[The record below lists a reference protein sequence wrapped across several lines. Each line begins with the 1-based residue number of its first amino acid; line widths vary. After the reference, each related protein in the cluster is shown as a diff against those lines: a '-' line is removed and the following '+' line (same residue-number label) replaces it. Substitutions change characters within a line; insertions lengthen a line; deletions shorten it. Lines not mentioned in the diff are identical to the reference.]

1 MIRPIE
7 LTKARSRGNGSPGA
21 AQRKPGDV
29 ASPAGA
35 DASPA
40 SDDAKVALV
49 TLGCAKNLVDSEI
62 MAGLLARGGFRTA
75 PSPDEADVA
84 VVNTCAFIGPS
95 QKESIDRILELA
107 ALKREGRLGGIVVA
121 GCMAQRYQADLL
133 REIPEIDAVV
143 GTGQV
148 DAIARVA
155 HRVRKGG
162 SAIVEVG
169 PAGTAVDLASHRAL
183 STPRHLAYLRI
194 ADGCDFRCTFC
205 IIPQLRG
212 DLRSRSFE
220 SVIEEARRLADAG
233 VKELLLIAQ
242 DSTSYGEDRYGE
254 ARLPELL
261 RALAQ
266 VPGIEWVRVHYTHP
280 KTWSEALIRVFLEV
294 PQICRYV
301 DIPLQH
307 VTDRMLRRMR
317 REVDGAGQAGLL
329 ASLRERLPGVAIRT
343 HFIVGFPGETDED
356 FEELMKQV
364 EGSEW
369 DHVGC
374 FAYSR
379 EDGTPAARMKE
390 QVPERVKVERRRR
403 LLEAQQ
409 AVAARVWGR
418 WVGREADVRID
429 AAGKPGHYVGRLE
442 QQGYEVDGVTRV
454 RAAEDRPPLR
464 VGEKAR
470 VRITRAR
477 RYDLE
482 AEVIG

>member
-1 MIRPIE
+1 MIRTIPLE
-7 LTKARSRGNGSPGA
+7 PARPRTADEDQAQSR
-21 AQRKPGDV
+21 
-29 ASPAGA
+29 
-35 DASPA
+35 DARI
-40 SDDAKVALV
+40 ALV

-62 MAGLLARGGFRTA
+62 MAGLLSRGGFTTA
-75 PSPDEADVA
+75 ATPDDADFA

-95 QKESIDRILELA
+95 QKESIDRILELV

-121 GCMAQRYQADLL
+121 GCMAQRYQAELI

-162 SAIVEVG
+162 SDIVEVG
-169 PAGTAVDLASHRAL
+169 PAGTAVDLAAHRAL

-205 IIPQLRG
+205 IIPTLRG
-212 DLRSRSFE
+212 DLRSRPFE
-220 SVIEEARRLADAG
+220 SVVEEAERLAASG

-242 DSTSYGEDRYGE
+242 DSTSYGEDRYGSS
-254 ARLPELL
+254 RLPELL

-280 KTWSEALIRVFLEV
+280 KTWSEELIQVFEQV
-294 PQICRYV
+294 PQVCRYV

-329 ASLRERLPGVAIRT
+329 RSLRERLPGIAIRT

-356 FEELMKQV
+356 FEELLSRV
-364 EGSEW
+364 SEEEY

-379 EDGTPAARMKE
+379 EDGTPAGRMKE

-418 WVGREADVRID
+418 WVGRDVDVRID
-429 AAGKPGHYVGRLE
+429 ATGPRPGHYVGRVE

-454 RAAEDRPPLR
+454 RASTDAPPLPM
-464 VGEKAR
+464 GAKAR